1 MADEDVLEGEDA
13 GNKGQAASGVE
24 DIIDMEYLTDSSYR
38 GSIIHGRMEGF
49 GEFTFPTGTKY
60 IGEFRDGVFHGHG
73 TLHFTT
79 GGKFECEWVCGHP
92 AGEEG
97 IGGQYTFKDGLEH
110 QEQDWK
116 YCNMADRRFYS
127 EICKGIKPAGRTQLT
142 DTVPPPKIPLGWFD
156 CGDGVYNPEKRV
168 VYTYEGNHFLR
179 NADTDEHEWIIK
191 TCRKGV
197 TRQEQLS
204 AENGLFE

>member
-1 MADEDVLEGEDA
+1 MLLFFVCFICLLFLLVCFSALI
-13 GNKGQAASGVE
+13 SYSP
-24 DIIDMEYLTDSSYR
+24 IIPYSS
-38 GSIIHGRMEGF
+38 
-49 GEFTFPTGTKY
+49 
-60 IGEFRDGVFHGHG
+60 FHGHG

-127 EICKGIKPAGRTQLT
+127 EICKGIKPAGAKCSHLNVNMKPTPH
-142 DTVPPPKIPLGWFD
+142 PPRAHP
-156 CGDGVYNPEKRV
+156 
-168 VYTYEGNHFLR
+168 
-179 NADTDEHEWIIK
+179 AD
-191 TCRKGV
+191 
-197 TRQEQLS
+197 
-204 AENGLFE
+204 